1 MRILNWIT
9 DFTKQITSVVSSFW
23 NSQICYKFSGIYCHC
38 VLYTVWIEFIEVG
51 LATLIWEKYA
61 VMYAVVCAYRL
72 AVNWISYTTELHK
85 PISKHIRVDTMD
97 LIFSFFFLKFCFVWL
112 VFFIVLC
119 MSYIDMFTS
128 VTSAKK
134 QAAFYNFS
142 HYMQYYMVFKPWKA
156 RS

>member
-61 VMYAVVCAYRL
+61 VMYAVACAYRL

-97 LIFSFFFLKFCFVWL
+97 LIFLSKILFCLTCLFHCFMHVIYWY
-112 VFFIVLC
+112 VYV
-119 MSYIDMFTS
+119 
-128 VTSAKK
+128 
-134 QAAFYNFS
+134 S
-142 HYMQYYMVFKPWKA
+142 HKCQKA
-156 RS
+156 SCLLQF